1 MFRQFYTVMASAA
14 FLGALGSR
22 PARAQTPAVF
32 QVPASSAATVPSP
45 AVSVPMTTPVAA
57 PAPVLASLVPAAAP
71 SPVPAA
77 VPAVIPAATVS
88 SATVVDAHAFDVPRQ
103 HFLFL
108 ARGSFLDKTGR
119 TPLPPLEI
127 PEPLAAAFASDVAAL
142 KSLASQAAFIEAGRG
157 AETLPDYA
165 DMVVLVAG
173 RLGVKPPE
181 AALTVYRDRVRSSSQ
196 TLTSELIQA
205 ASQLT
210 ADVRQRTYKSRY
222 LFLSDLVGIP
232 MASVKPAAKI
242 VSSGRR
248 GAKNKR
254 RRTVVAPPPE
264 PQGPAESVLDSVDW
278 DRAEEL
284 ASVAEEGAQG
294 WYAAASRKR
303 ARREQRKRKGRCYE
317 WVRMA
322 LQETGLWT
330 DEYRNEVPQR
340 GDFRRPRRAFSFA
353 WAMNALETRE
363 QKDPAAARKAP
374 LRRLDLRV
382 DPLVIGSIIVF
393 DRNVCGFNAKS
404 GHIEV
409 VSSIE
414 PLRASSY
421 KFHEVKLPCLIG
433 AANAG
438 RVHIYVPR
446 RTDIPSSSGASSSAP
461 HAPTEG

>member
-1 MFRQFYTVMASAA
+1 MLSRRLSAILTVTAL
-14 FLGALGSR
+14 LGAFCSR
-22 PARAQTPAVF
+22 FALAQAPAVF
-32 QVPASSAATVPSP
+32 EVNSSSPAAVAVSSAAP
-45 AVSVPMTTPVAA
+45 
-57 PAPVLASLVPAAAP
+57 
-71 SPVPAA
+71 
-77 VPAVIPAATVS
+77 
-88 SATVVDAHAFDVPRQ
+88 VDAHAFDAPRER
-103 HFLFL
+103 FL
-108 ARGSFLDKTGR
+108 ALARVSYLDKTGR
-119 TPLPPLEI
+119 TPLPALEV
-127 PEPLAAAFASDVAAL
+127 PAPVAEAFPADVAAL
-142 KSLASQAAFIEAGRG
+142 KSLAGQASYVEAGRG
-157 AETLPDYA
+157 SESLPDYA

-181 AALTVYRDRVRSSSQ
+181 SALGVYRDRVRSSSE
-196 TLTSELIQA
+196 TLTSELTQA
-205 ASQLT
+205 AAELAAQVHSKP
-210 ADVRQRTYKSRY
+210 YKSRY
-222 LFLSDLVGIP
+222 LFLSDVVATP
-232 MASVKPAAKI
+232 VASVKTSDK
-242 VSSGRR
+242 VVYTGRR
-248 GAKNKR
+248 GSKNR
-254 RRTVVAPPPE
+254 RRRVVVAPPPE

-278 DRAEEL
+278 DRAAEL

-294 WYAAASRKR
+294 WYSASTRKR

-330 DEYRNEVPQR
+330 DEYRDEVPLR
-340 GDFRRPRRAFSFA
+340 GDRRRPRRAFSFA

-393 DRNVCGFNAKS
+393 DRNVCGFNASS

-414 PLRASSY
+414 PLLASSY

-438 RVHIYVPR
+438 RVHVYVPR
-446 RTDIPSSSGASSSAP
+446 RIEPAP
-461 HAPTEG
+461 PVPG

>member
-1 MFRQFYTVMASAA
+1 MPRHIYAFLTSTA
-14 FLGALGSR
+14 FLGAFCSGS
-22 PARAQTPAVF
+22 ARAQTPAVF
-32 QVPASSAATVPSP
+32 QVPSSSAAAVPSAA
-45 AVSVPMTTPVAA
+45 AVVPSSAAVVLSSAAAA
-57 PAPVLASLVPAAAP
+57 PAL
-71 SPVPAA
+71 
-77 VPAVIPAATVS
+77 AATV
-88 SATVVDAHAFDVPRQ
+88 DPHAFDAARER
-103 HFLFL
+103 FL
-108 ARGSFLDKTGR
+108 ALARSSYLDKTGR
-119 TPLPPLEI
+119 TPLPSLEV
-127 PEPLAAAFASDVAAL
+127 PEPIAEAFASDVLSL
-142 KSLASQAAFIEAGRG
+142 KSLAGQAAFVEAGRG
-157 AETLPDYA
+157 AENLPDYA
-165 DMVVLVAG
+165 DMVVLVAA
-173 RLGVKPPE
+173 RLGIKPPE
-181 AALTVYRDRVRSSSQ
+181 SALTVYRDRVRSSSQ
-196 TLTSELIQA
+196 TITSELAQA
-205 ASQLT
+205 SAELST
-210 ADVRQRTYKSRY
+210 AVRQRAYKSRY
-222 LFLSDLVGIP
+222 LFLSDLVGTP
-232 MASVKPAAKI
+232 MASVKPAAK
-242 VSSGRR
+242 VAASGRR
-248 GAKNKR
+248 GAKSKR
-254 RRTVVAPPPE
+254 RRVVVSAPPE
-264 PQGPAESVLDSVDW
+264 PQGPSESVLDSVDW
-278 DRAEEL
+278 DRAAEL

-294 WYAAASRKR
+294 WYAAASKKR
-303 ARREQRKRKGRCYE
+303 VRREQRKRKGRCYE

-330 DEYRNEVPQR
+330 DEYRDEVPQR
-340 GDFRRPRRAFSFA
+340 GDWRRPRRAFSFA